1 MGSTGSYNE
10 TWNEFLQYR
19 FEETV
24 LRVADFDYALP
35 SDRIAQHPSAK
46 RDASRLLTLDRAS
59 GSIGHLTFRDL
70 PPLLHEGDLL
80 LVNDT
85 RVIPARLY
93 GRLRRADPGPLS
105 LGLPPAGTAAAPDR
119 DVEIFLLREEPSVPP
134 ERIWTTLARPARALQ
149 PGATVHFT
157 DPSYSA
163 HVIGAGERGVR
174 HVAFRPATPSSQPA
188 PGRADS
194 RFSQLAAQQV
204 ESKKDDTLG
213 ESAQASSPETGSQLA
228 PGQVV
233 PFETWL
239 SRVGHIPL
247 PPYIDRADEP
257 EDRERYQTIFA
268 HDSGSVAA
276 PTAGLHFTEDTIA
289 AIRARGASLERV
301 TLHVGPG
308 TFRPV
313 ATEDPSQHVLDPE
326 PYRVP
331 PGTVA
336 AIHAARER
344 RRAGGSGR
352 IIAVGTTAV
361 RTLESWALTGE
372 PDDGAWRETGLFIL
386 PPFEFRVI
394 DGMITNFHLPRSS
407 LLMLVSALAGR
418 ERVLHAYREA
428 VVQGYRFYSYGDAML
443 IL

>member
-1 MGSTGSYNE
+1 MGNHVGATLLKTS
-10 TWNEFLQYR
+10 
-19 FEETV
+19 
-24 LRVADFDYALP
+24 DFDYDLP
-35 SDRIAQHPSAK
+35 PDRIAQHPAAR
-46 RDASRLLTLDRAS
+46 RDASRLLGLDRAS
-59 GSIGHLTFRDL
+59 GSIRHLTFRDL
-70 PPLLHEGDLL
+70 PSLLHEGDLL
-80 LVNDT
+80 IVNDT

-93 GRLRRADPGPLS
+93 GRLRRADPEPS
-105 LGLPPAGTAAAPDR
+105 SAGTGAEAAPVR
-119 DVEIFLLREEPSVPP
+119 QVEIFLLREEPAVPP

-163 HVIGAGERGVR
+163 HVIGTGERGVR
-174 HVAFRPATPSSQPA
+174 HVAFR
-188 PGRADS
+188 
-194 RFSQLAAQQV
+194 QV
-204 ESKKDDTLG
+204 
-213 ESAQASSPETGSQLA
+213 A
-228 PGQVV
+228 PGQVM

-268 HDSGSVAA
+268 HDPGSVAA

-289 AIRARGASLERV
+289 AIGARHASIERV

-313 ATEDPSQHVLDPE
+313 ATEDPSEHMLDPE

-331 PGTVA
+331 PETVV

-344 RRAGGSGR
+344 RRADGSGR

-361 RTLESWALTGE
+361 RTLESWVLAGE

-418 ERVLHAYREA
+418 EHVLHAYREA
-428 VVQGYRFYSYGDAML
+428 VAKGYRFYSYGDAML